1 MLHTN
6 KPTLLC
12 HLPFRFHVSKSTL
25 CFWLMVFMC
34 WLMSSL
40 LTPFKCT
47 WFCVLHCFVGAIG
60 CKWVYKVQHNAYGL
74 MDRYKTRL
82 ITKGYA
88 KTYDIDYEEN
98 YSTIVKMTITRIII
112 VMATIKQWF

>member
-1 MLHTN
+1 
-6 KPTLLC
+6 
-12 HLPFRFHVSKSTL
+12 
-25 CFWLMVFMC
+25 MC

-40 LTPFKCT
+40 LTPFECT
-47 WFCVLHCFVGAIG
+47 WFCVLHCFVGANG
-60 CKWVYKVQHNAYGL
+60 CTKVQHNVDGL

-88 KTYDIDYEEN
+88 QTYDINYEEN
-98 YSTIVKMTITRIII
+98 YSPVVKMTITRIII